1 MDALIDFFNDLNP
14 ANSSFLLELSIF
26 FVIGAISFLIL
37 GFVQARSAVKERAA
51 RIVLDERERAQNS
64 KRSLRYSSLKAVSQ
78 LIEYTTKHYS
88 STNDEKM
95 KVLRRRL
102 IQAGIYDPRAVGY
115 FFFVRLTL
123 AVGLAV
129 AVFLAHPLIALRST
143 TAFWLLVI
151 VAAIVGYVGPSV
163 YIDRRITSRKLEH
176 RAGFPDFMDLLV
188 VCADAGLPMEAA
200 FERIGR
206 EMGDSY
212 PSLTGNIHMTN
223 LEIRAGRSL
232 KDALERFADRLAI
245 EEARAFAVLINQS
258 IDLGSSITDALRVY
272 SDDMRHKRLSLAEE
286 KAYAL
291 PVKLSLPMMICIFP
305 VLFVVIMLPIF
316 VRLYTGNY

>member
-1 MDALIDFFNDLNP
+1 MDALMDFFNDLNP
-14 ANSSFLLELSIF
+14 ANSSILLELSIF

-37 GFVQARSAVKERAA
+37 GFVQARTAVRERAA
-51 RIVLDERERAQNS
+51 RIVLDERERAKNS
-64 KRSLRYSSLKAVSQ
+64 KRSLRYSSLKAVTQ

-129 AVFLAHPLIALRST
+129 AVFLAHPVIASRSA

-151 VAAIVGYVGPSV
+151 AAAIVGYVGPSV

-188 VCADAGLPMEAA
+188 VCADAGLSMEAA

-212 PSLTGNIHMTN
+212 PSLTANIHMTN
-223 LEIRAGRSL
+223 LEIRAGRPM

-305 VLFVVIMLPIF
+305 VLFVVILLPIF
-316 VRLYTGNY
+316 VRLYTGSY

>member
-1 MDALIDFFNDLNP
+1 MDALIDFLNDLNP
-14 ANSSFLLELSIF
+14 ANSSILLELSIF
-26 FVIGAISFLIL
+26 FVIGATSFLIL
-37 GFVQARSAVKERAA
+37 GFVQARTAVKERAA

-64 KRSLRYSSLKAVSQ
+64 KRSLRYSSLKAVTQ

-143 TAFWLLVI
+143 TAFWLFVI

-188 VCADAGLPMEAA
+188 VCADAGLSMEAA

-223 LEIRAGRSL
+223 LEIRAGRPL

-245 EEARAFAVLINQS
+245 DEARAFAVLINQS
-258 IDLGSSITDALRVY
+258 VDLGSSITDALRVY

-305 VLFVVIMLPIF
+305 VLFVVILLPIF
-316 VRLYTGNY
+316 VRLYTGSY